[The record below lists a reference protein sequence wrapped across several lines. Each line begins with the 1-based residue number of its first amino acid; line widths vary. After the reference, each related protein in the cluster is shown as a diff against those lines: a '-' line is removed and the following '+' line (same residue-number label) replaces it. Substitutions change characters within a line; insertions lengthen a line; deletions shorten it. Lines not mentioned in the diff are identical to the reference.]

1 MSAALDRHGQ
11 FALMDRAIAGDTAR
25 NDFAALRHETAQ
37 HPLVFEID
45 EIDLILAE
53 AADFASTL
61 PISVFA
67 SFSHLYL
74 SLQFF
79 VFYVMTRFEAV
90 IRRLHYSKRGFIMV
104 ASELAGNGMRSHRS
118 LSSCTN
124 RRTGFQQILLAS
136 VLMDQFDMIRPDL
149 DERTSD
155 PFTGIPHAALQ
166 LSFDLH
172 RGTLVQPFVT
182 AFSQHVPGGDTDIAY
197 LFSHLSIQIAIPLGG
212 GDAEIGNRRA
222 GGRVPKFRIT
232 NQQAGDDHLVDICH
246 VSCHTIFPGQ

>member
-11 FALMDRAIAGDTAR
+11 FALMNRAIAGDSAR
-25 NDFAALRHETAQ
+25 DYFTTLRHETAQ

-45 EIDLILAE
+45 KIDFVLAE

-104 ASELAGNGMRSHRS
+104 TPELAGNGMRSHHS
-118 LSSCTN
+118 MSSCTY
-124 RRTGFQQILLAS
+124 RRTGLLQILQAS
-136 VLMDQFDMIRPDL
+136 IFMEQFDMISPDL
-149 DERTSD
+149 DEGTSD
-155 PFTGIPHAALQ
+155 AFTGIPHAAFQ

-172 RGTLVQPFVT
+172 R
-182 AFSQHVPGGDTDIAY
+182 
-197 LFSHLSIQIAIPLGG
+197 
-212 GDAEIGNRRA
+212 
-222 GGRVPKFRIT
+222 
-232 NQQAGDDHLVDICH
+232 
-246 VSCHTIFPGQ
+246 